1 MDEQNDKLMSVTKI
15 IRQSQKTSQLPIK
28 KTKMAFVDSAVKPP
42 RSVMSQ
48 QSKYGTNHKLIASP
62 AARVSSL
69 SNVTGNLGKVGDAR
83 LRVASGLRDTA
94 QVCK

>member
-1 MDEQNDKLMSVTKI
+1 MSVTSI

-28 KTKMAFVDSAVKPP
+28 KTKMAYVDSMAKPP
-42 RSVMSQ
+42 RNVLTQ

-69 SNVTGNLGKVGDAR
+69 SNVTGNVGRVGDVR
-83 LRVASGLRDTA
+83 LRVAGGIRDAA
-94 QVCK
+94 QVCEYYFK